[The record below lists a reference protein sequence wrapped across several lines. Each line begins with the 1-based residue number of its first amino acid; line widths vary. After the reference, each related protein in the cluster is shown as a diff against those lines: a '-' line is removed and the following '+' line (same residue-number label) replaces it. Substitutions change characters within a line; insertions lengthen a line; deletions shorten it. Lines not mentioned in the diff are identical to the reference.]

1 MENLLRDI
9 NELITSAGS
18 RRLGPLEAEC
28 RHFSSMC
35 AAIADRLDEA
45 GFGDCLA
52 ISSYYFRNMPL
63 CAQSGDLYKK
73 LHDEIR
79 DALLAEQ
86 KKRYG
91 STFEELRSSAKK
103 ADERIDL
110 KVVEV
115 DQTGLL
121 KEHDIQENS
130 AASFLGEISQHS
142 HYLIL
147 VDTLSRAT
155 IDVLGACLHVPSI
168 VFLRHISGG
177 GFIQHQISDIG
188 CLGENCPN
196 SCDHTSELRRRE
208 VYIAMQATQG
218 TGYSFTWR
226 WISELNQEGYKQER
240 RALRSCKGFER
251 SAAER
256 IVPNYERPGNEDGRP
271 GYVMSRVYRSHHLL
285 DNYRRQGIWLL
296 HPILQCEVL
305 ISYRDLDHRRG
316 RKDDCFPMPREW

>member
-9 NELITSAGS
+9 DELIAGARS
-18 RRLGPLEAEC
+18 RRLGPLEMRC

-35 AAIADRLDEA
+35 TAIADRLDEA
-45 GFGDCLA
+45 DFGDCIT
-52 ISSYYFRNMPL
+52 ISNYYFKNIPL
-63 CAQSGDLYKK
+63 CAQPEDLYKK
-73 LHDEIR
+73 LHDDIKG
-79 DALLAEQ
+79 ALLAEQ
-86 KKRYG
+86 KKRHG
-91 STFEELRSSAKK
+91 SIFEELRSSAKK
-103 ADERIDL
+103 VDESIDL

-121 KEHDIQENS
+121 KEHGIQENS
-130 AASFLGEISQHS
+130 AASFLGEISQQS

-155 IDVLGACLHVPSI
+155 IDVLGACLRVPSI

-208 VYIAMQATQG
+208 VYLAIQATQG

-226 WISELNQEGYKQER
+226 WISELNREGYKQER

-256 IVPNYERPGNEDGRP
+256 IAPNYERPGNEDGRP
-271 GYVMSRVYRSHHLL
+271 GYIMSRVSRGHHLH
-285 DNYRRQGIWLL
+285 DNYRRQGIWLP
-296 HPILQCEVL
+296 HPTLQCEVL
-305 ISYRDLDHRRG
+305 ISYRDLDHRSG
-316 RKDDCFPMPREW
+316 RKDDYFSMSREW